1 MERRGWRQ
9 RASLRGGGL
18 RGTASPARVGAPWK
32 WRRGLHSQEKSPR
45 CSTARAANGAMEP
58 GLQLGSPSVRN
69 GSGESYPDPSETK
82 KKRRAT
88 KSDKTSEFERNMQ
101 TKTRQSTSNGG
112 GLWGGGDH
120 KRIRSIKKDRKKT
133 SERAV
138 GRKEGGGDDDSN

>member
-82 KKRRAT
+82 KKGERQKAT
-88 KSDKTSEFERNMQ
+88 KPLNLKGTC
-101 TKTRQSTSNGG
+101 RQRRDSLQAMVGVCGG
-112 GLWGGGDH
+112 GGPQKDQKYK
-120 KRIRSIKKDRKKT
+120 KRQKEDVRKGCG
-133 SERAV
+133 EE
-138 GRKEGGGDDDSN
+138 GRRRRR

>member
-18 RGTASPARVGAPWK
+18 RGTASPTRVGAPWK

-82 KKRRAT
+82 KRRAT

-112 GLWGGGDH
+112 GLWGGGNH

>member
-58 GLQLGSPSVRN
+58 GLQLGSPSVRK
-69 GSGESYPDPSETK
+69 GSGESYPDPSETNK
-82 KKRRAT
+82 KEESDKKRQ
-88 KSDKTSEFERNMQ
+88 N
-101 TKTRQSTSNGG
+101 
-112 GLWGGGDH
+112 L
-120 KRIRSIKKDRKKT
+120 RI
-133 SERAV
+133 
-138 GRKEGGGDDDSN
+138 